1 MEAINLGYSTK
12 NIPIPSKNQYLQ
24 SLIQKTETFI
34 KNIRWRAYFFLH
46 PGDKPKLKENY
57 GFKSTKTPPVVQELS
72 KFEESLSKMI
82 QDIQFRNVNDNFQK
96 QLKKDLKQFKK
107 SEHMIIPADKTT
119 NFYKVQPNE
128 YEKLL
133 RDSITKDYKK
143 SPADLEKNIHA
154 ETKEIATNLEIED
167 RVYTTGKN
175 EAFLTLKDHKPNFRN
190 RPTCRLINP
199 CKPEIGKVSKKMLEQ
214 INTTIKN
221 KSKLN
226 QWKNTNE
233 VITWFEKIEK
243 KDSNTFII
251 FDICEFYP
259 SITNKLLGKALDFA
273 AQYVEIEDDIT
284 NTIMHTKKSLLY
296 SKGQPWCKNK
306 SGEFDVTMG
315 SYDGAETCELIGLYI
330 LAQLK
335 PLNVNVG
342 LYRDDG
348 LAVCNKPPREVEN
361 IKKEICKIFEEN
373 DLKITIQANLKVTDF
388 LDITLNLNKHQYKPY
403 MKPNNRPLYVNK
415 KSNHPPAIIKNI
427 PEGINKRLSR

>member
-1 MEAINLGYSTK
+1 
-12 NIPIPSKNQYLQ
+12 
-24 SLIQKTETFI
+24 
-34 KNIRWRAYFFLH
+34 
-46 PGDKPKLKENY
+46 
-57 GFKSTKTPPVVQELS
+57 
-72 KFEESLSKMI
+72 MI

-96 QLKKDLKQFKK
+96 QLKKDLKQLKK

-154 ETKEIATNLEIED
+154 ESKEIATNLEIED

-259 SITNKLLGKALDFA
+259 SITNKLLSKALDFA
-273 AQYVEIEDDIT
+273 AQYVEIEDDIK
-284 NTIMHTKKSLLY
+284 NTIMHTKKSLL
-296 SKGQPWCKNK
+296 
-306 SGEFDVTMG
+306 
-315 SYDGAETCELIGLYI
+315 
-330 LAQLK
+330 
-335 PLNVNVG
+335 
-342 LYRDDG
+342 
-348 LAVCNKPPREVEN
+348 
-361 IKKEICKIFEEN
+361 
-373 DLKITIQANLKVTDF
+373 
-388 LDITLNLNKHQYKPY
+388 
-403 MKPNNRPLYVNK
+403 
-415 KSNHPPAIIKNI
+415 
-427 PEGINKRLSR
+427 